1 MLNRFS
7 MKNSSFHYNNLG
19 CYYKFLCNMVAVGFS
34 KSLLKSKRNERHFHT
49 SRYLSQSLV
58 LGIETSCDDTG
69 AAIVDSKGNVIGEAL
84 HSQLQTHLEMGG
96 IIPPIARDLHI
107 ENISRIVETALQNAD
122 LEIKDLSAIAAT
134 VKPGMPL
141 SLLVGTHFAKQL
153 CKKSNIPFIP
163 IHHMEAHA
171 LTARMVEKVDFPFL
185 VLLASGGHCL
195 LAVANKIDEF
205 LLLGESIDNAPGEV
219 LDKVAR
225 RLKLRNLPAFST
237 LSGGKAIE
245 ELAKQGDATAFD
257 FGNQPMYKYND
268 CSFSF
273 SGLRAKIHRHVERE
287 EKNHNVEADQVLPSA
302 ANLCASF
309 QHALF
314 GHICRRLQR
323 GMLYVDMKQMIPEG
337 ARKLVVSGGVAC
349 NSHFRKYLSIVCAEM
364 GYTLV
369 CPPPKLCTDNGIMI
383 AWNGM
388 EKWTA
393 GVGVAKDID
402 AIDIEPKAT
411 LGINMIEDV
420 RSCNISLK
428 KKGIKLLPKKV
439 KC

>member
-1 MLNRFS
+1 MLNLFLKKNKLFHLNKCYHQFS
-7 MKNSSFHYNNLG
+7 SS
-19 CYYKFLCNMVAVGFS
+19 S
-34 KSLLKSKRNERHFHT
+34 KDIWKTNETKLRCFHT
-49 SRYLSQSLV
+49 PRSHQSLI

-69 AAIVDSKGNVIGEAL
+69 AAIVDSKGNIIGEAL
-84 HSQLQTHLEMGG
+84 HSQLQTHLAMGG

-107 ENISRIVETALQNAD
+107 QNISQIVETALQNAN
-122 LEIKDLSAIAAT
+122 LKVKDLDAIAAT

-141 SLLVGTHFAKQL
+141 SLVVGTEFAKKL
-153 CKKSNIPFIP
+153 CKTWNVPFIP

-185 VLLASGGHCL
+185 VLLVSGGHCL
-195 LAVANKIDEF
+195 LAVAKNVDEF
-205 LLLGESIDNAPGEV
+205 LLLGESVDSAPGEV

-225 RLKLRNLPAFST
+225 RLKLRNMPAFST

-245 ELAKQGDATAFD
+245 MLATQGDVTSFEY
-257 FGNQPMYKYND
+257 GNQPMFKYND

-273 SGLRAKIHRHVERE
+273 TGLREKVYKHIGRE
-287 EKNHNVEADQVLPSA
+287 EIIHNTEADQVLPSA

-314 GHICRRLQR
+314 SHICRRLQR
-323 GMLYVDMKQMIPEG
+323 GMHYVDMKQMIPEG
-337 ARKLVVSGGVAC
+337 PRKLVVSGGVAC
-349 NSHFRKYLSIVCAEM
+349 NDYFRKYLSIICAEM
-364 GYTLV
+364 SYTLV

-393 GVGVAKDID
+393 GIGIAKNADDID
-402 AIDIEPKAT
+402 AIDIEPKAK
-411 LGINMIEDV
+411 LGVDMTEDV
-420 RSCNISLK
+420 RNMNISLK
-428 KKGIKLLPKKV
+428 KKWIKLLPKKV
-439 KC
+439 NVSQ